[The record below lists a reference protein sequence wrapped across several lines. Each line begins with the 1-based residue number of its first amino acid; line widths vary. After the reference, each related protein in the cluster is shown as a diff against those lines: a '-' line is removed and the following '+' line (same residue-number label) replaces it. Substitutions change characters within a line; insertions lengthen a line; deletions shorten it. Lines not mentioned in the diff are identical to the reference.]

1 MTPFSKKIYSLTL
14 ALALVA
20 SLFIIGPTI
29 TYAEFPETVPTV
41 AEGFVI
47 YDATAGQVILGK
59 QENTKFYPASITKI
73 MTGLLAC
80 ERIPDMTASIAFAP
94 EAIAELTPRSST
106 LVPAAVTGEIMT
118 LNDVL
123 YGMFYVSANECAA
136 QLGIT
141 VGGTTAAFAELMNQ
155 RAAQIGCKS
164 THFVNAHG
172 LHDDNH
178 YSTPYDMALIMAEA
192 LRNEKFFK
200 MATGKNYTIPATNGC
215 ATAREMT
222 ISHQICSG
230 AIPYQEVFAGKTG
243 RTPEALRT
251 LVTAAQ
257 FNGHT
262 VIVVIMKSS
271 DEAFYD
277 DTLKLLEY
285 ARGYCNGRYTSMI
298 WEPKDETIYVT
309 GTNSLKVRDYPAQ
322 SGSKVVGNLTYGQ
335 QVKRTGTWGDWS
347 QINYMGM
354 LLYVHS
360 DYVTTTPPN
369 AESMEVV
376 TTTPREVE
384 SIDFSS
390 ISISTA
396 AETTAEV
403 PSTAAPASIDVVEDV
418 TGPDAPSSSTDKKGA
433 TDMQEGPIK
442 TLMIVCVVLMV
453 VLAAAA
459 VVYNLNMR
467 HKRKKRREMRRRHR
481 GDEFWK

>member
-1 MTPFSKKIYSLTL
+1 MSSIKKYLSNLLT
-14 ALALVA
+14 AIM
-20 SLFIIGPTI
+20 LFATIIPGLQKD
-29 TYAEFPETVPTV
+29 AFADFPITVPTV
-41 AEGFVI
+41 AEGYVI

-80 ERIPDMTASIAFAP
+80 ERITDMTAPIAFAP

-215 ATAREMT
+215 ATAREIT

-262 VIVVIMKSS
+262 IIVVIMKSS

-285 ARGYCNGRYTSMI
+285 ARGYCNGRYTSMT

-347 QINYMGM
+347 QINYMGT

-396 AETTAEV
+396 AETTADV
-403 PSTAAPASIDVVEDV
+403 PSTAASASIDVVDDV
-418 TGPDAPSSSTDKKGA
+418 TGPDTPSSSTDKKGA

-442 TLMIVCVVLMV
+442 TLMIVCIVLMV
-453 VLAAAA
+453 VFAAAA

>member
-1 MTPFSKKIYSLTL
+1 MSSIKKYLSHLLTA
-14 ALALVA
+14 ALLVA
-20 SLFIIGPTI
+20 VFIPSLQKDAFADFPT
-29 TYAEFPETVPTV
+29 TVPTV

-80 ERIPDMTASIAFAP
+80 ERIPDMSAPIAFAP

-155 RAAQIGCKS
+155 RAQQIGCKS

-285 ARGYCNGRYTSMI
+285 ARGYCNGRYTSMT

-347 QINYMGM
+347 QINYMGT

-396 AETTAEV
+396 AETTV
-403 PSTAAPASIDVVEDV
+403 DIPSTAAPASIDVVEDV
-418 TGPDAPSSSTDKKGA
+418 TDPNAPSSSADKKGA